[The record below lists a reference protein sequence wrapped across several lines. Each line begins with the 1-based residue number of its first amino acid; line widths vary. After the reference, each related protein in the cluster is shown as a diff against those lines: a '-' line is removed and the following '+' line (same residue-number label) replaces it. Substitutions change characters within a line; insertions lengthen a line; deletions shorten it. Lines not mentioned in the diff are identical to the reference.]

1 MIPRNE
7 QERRQRRDFF
17 YNFSTNRAEAKNGA
31 LSHRLEEETVQGG
44 QERHIYCVNSSTRNF
59 TRKIKK
65 AWAKKKK
72 KKFDSGT
79 GKYF

>member
-1 MIPRNE
+1 MPVLKPLDITLLLF
-7 QERRQRRDFF
+7 DW
-17 YNFSTNRAEAKNGA
+17 
-31 LSHRLEEETVQGG
+31 
-44 QERHIYCVNSSTRNF
+44 
-59 TRKIKK
+59 KIKK